1 MGAACRLRNAACPIC
16 HARSLSHPASP
27 GIVTSMEPNDCTGGY
42 HGHVRVDAFGLIPP
56 GGSLLDVGG
65 GFGETAR
72 ALRNRGQ
79 VDRAGVVDMVLGQ
92 PGDGLDFAYSGDL
105 CQPGLLERV
114 RDEQGPFDTILA
126 LDFLEHLADPWAMV
140 ARLHG
145 LLKAGGRLIV
155 SVPNVRYFAVSC
167 GLLFGNRWSYQ
178 QEGILDRTHLR
189 FFVRDTAVAL
199 ATSSGMVVEQ
209 VAANVPARRATR
221 YLHALTGGHAES
233 LLAQQYLV
241 RVRNA

>member
-1 MGAACRLRNAACPIC
+1 
-16 HARSLSHPASP
+16 
-27 GIVTSMEPNDCTGGY
+27 
-42 HGHVRVDAFGLIPP
+42 
-56 GGSLLDVGG
+56 
-65 GFGETAR
+65 
-72 ALRNRGQ
+72 
-79 VDRAGVVDMVLGQ
+79 
-92 PGDGLDFAYSGDL
+92 
-105 CQPGLLERV
+105 
-114 RDEQGPFDTILA
+114 
-126 LDFLEHLADPWAMV
+126 MV

-209 VAANVPARRATR
+209 VAANVPARRLTR

-241 RVRNA
+241 RVRNT